1 MKSRSI
7 IRRTML
13 LVLLTELLCAL
24 VFSGSALWHERR
36 TRMHAFDVT
45 LSGRSDSILG
55 AAQDAEDPSDSVRID
70 PAEVKIPSYDVYA
83 VYNGSGQFIGSSQ
96 NAPAALISRNRDGFS
111 DKQLDGHAYRVFER
125 SALKII
131 DRDDNEGAGV
141 KRPIT
146 IVYAAPT
153 AHIWHEIVEAAG
165 FYTLTGLMLMIT
177 TALLLMVLL
186 RRVLHPIEELAT
198 RAAGVSKEALHF
210 EAPASALEVKELAP
224 LAQVLSNT
232 VSRLRRAFENEQRF
246 VGDAAHELKTAV
258 AVVRSTIQ
266 VLAMRSRSTEE
277 YTHGLD
283 RLLEDNQRVE
293 DLVSRML
300 TLARME
306 QQSESDT
313 VATDLGDAVSK
324 AIHNLASFSETR
336 CVSILSETEANVRV
350 CLSMEKAEVLIS
362 NLIVNAIQHS
372 SVGAQ
377 VKVTV
382 ERRAG
387 KALLQVCDTGAGI
400 AEEALPHIFERFYRE
415 DSSRSRETGGAGL
428 GLAIC
433 KSIVQSVGGTISMES
448 TPGVQTVANISFSLN

>member
-1 MKSRSI
+1 MKSQSI

-13 LVLLTELLCAL
+13 LVLSTELLCAL
-24 VFSGSALWHERR
+24 VFSGSALWHEWH

-55 AAQDAEDPSDSVRID
+55 AAQDAEDAGDSIRID
-70 PAEVKIPSYDVYA
+70 PAEIKIPSSDVYA
-83 VYNGSGQFIGSSQ
+83 VYNSGGQLIGASQ
-96 NAPAALISRNRDGFS
+96 NAPAELISRHHEGFS
-111 DKQLDGHAYRVFER
+111 DKGRNGHAYRVFER

-131 DRDDNEGAGV
+131 DRDDNNGAGV
-141 KRPIT
+141 KRTIT

-165 FYTLTGLMLMIT
+165 FYTLTGLVLMAA
-177 TALLLMVLL
+177 TALLLMMLL

-210 EAPASALEVKELAP
+210 EAPASALQVKELAP
-224 LAQVLSNT
+224 LAQVLSST

-277 YTHGLD
+277 YTRGLD

-306 QQSESDT
+306 QQSEPET

-324 AIHNLASFSETR
+324 AVHNLASFAEAR
-336 CVSILSETEANVRV
+336 MVAILSETEANVRV

-372 SVGAQ
+372 AAGAQ

-382 ERRAG
+382 EQHAG
-387 KALLQVCDTGAGI
+387 KALLRICDTGAGI
-400 AEEALPHIFERFYRE
+400 TEEALPHIFDRFYRE
-415 DSSRSRETGGAGL
+415 DSSRSRDTGGAGL

-433 KSIVQSVGGTISMES
+433 KSIVQSVGGTITMES
-448 TPGVQTVANISFSLN
+448 TPGVQTVAHISFSLT